1 MVIEIYSS
9 NTSALMI
16 NLLWYKDNFIS
27 LNLGNSMSI
36 SLDSLNEIQRAAV
49 LKTDGPVMILAGAG
63 SGKTKTLVTRISYLI
78 EELNIS
84 PYQVLALTFSNKA
97 AKEMR
102 ERISHLVQNDIG
114 SLQITTFH
122 AFCAKILRNEATYL
136 GLSRNFTIY
145 DDGESKSIVKVLLD
159 RRGISPKELNPYEIL
174 NYIDFLKNNGYYS
187 GRNMSEGG
195 ADSTDEYFSYFEEYE
210 SELHRANAIDFGGL
224 ITGVIQLF
232 EKFPEVL
239 FRYQERFKY
248 ILVDEYQDTN
258 RSQFELVTMLA
269 QKRRN
274 ICVVGDEDQSIYS
287 WRGADIRNILDFEK
301 VYPDVELLKLEQNY
315 RSSKNIIEAASFVIA
330 KNNFRKGKQM
340 WTANPEGEVV
350 QIVECFNDK
359 EEAEFIAKEAS
370 SLVVKG
376 NDYSDIAVFYRSN
389 AQSRLIED
397 ALRKYKLP
405 YRVIG
410 GVKFYERKEIKD
422 MLGYLRLI
430 INSKDSLAFSRI
442 INVPARGIGATSLR
456 KLEIEA
462 MAQNCSLWDIVEK
475 LVDHESEFV
484 HIKLSAKVRSS
495 TRELVTLIQDLR
507 IQDQNKIKPSIIYE
521 KALHE
526 SGYLSF
532 LKANKDYETLAR
544 IENLEELGNAIK
556 QYEEAETVPTLSG
569 FLETITLDSS
579 SEQDENTV
587 PSQGEISLMT
597 VHGAKGLE
605 FPFAFVAGAEENVFP
620 SYKSVERGD
629 MHLEEE
635 RRLFYVAMTR
645 AMKRLYVTFAQGRML
660 FGQMKFNGPSRFID
674 EIPEEFYNW
683 IKLKGQIQQDD
694 EYNFNSVRNLQRPRF
709 ENKQNSYDEGIY
721 QSYDNEEVVYQIKDS
736 VVKAKYPKGAKIR
749 HALYGD
755 GRVEESE
762 GSGGDEKVTIK
773 FLDGN
778 RKKFMV
784 KFAPLSLI

>member
-1 MVIEIYSS
+1 M
-9 NTSALMI
+9 AI
-16 NLLWYKDNFIS
+16 N
-27 LNLGNSMSI
+27 
-36 SLDSLNEIQRAAV
+36 LDSLNEVQRSAV
-49 LKTDGPVMILAGAG
+49 LKTEGPVMILAGAG
-63 SGKTKTLVTRISYLI
+63 SGKTKTLVTKISYLL
-78 EELNIS
+78 EELNVS

-102 ERISHLVQNDIG
+102 ERISHMVHNDIG

-122 AFCAKILRNEATYL
+122 AFCAKVLRSEATYL
-136 GLSRNFTIY
+136 GLSKNFTIY
-145 DDGESKSIVKVLLD
+145 DDGESKSIVKTLLE

-187 GRNMSEGG
+187 GRAMSEGG
-195 ADSTDEYFSYFEEYE
+195 ADSSDEYFSYFEEYE
-210 SELHRANAIDFGGL
+210 AELHRANALDFGGL

-239 FRYQERFKY
+239 LRYQERYKY

-330 KNNFRKGKQM
+330 KNTFRKGKQM

-350 QIVECFNDK
+350 HIVECFNDK
-359 EEAEFIAKEAS
+359 EESEFIAKEVNKIVTA
-370 SLVVKG
+370 G
-376 NDYSDIAVFYRSN
+376 NEYSDIAVFYRSN

-397 ALRKYKLP
+397 SLRKYKLP

-430 INSKDSLAFSRI
+430 INPKDSLAFSRI

-462 MAQNCSLWDIVEK
+462 VNQNCSLWDIVEK
-475 LVDHESEFV
+475 LVESESDFSHV
-484 HIKLSAKVRSS
+484 KLSAKVRSS
-495 TRELVTLIQDLR
+495 IRELVTLIQDLR
-507 IQDQNKIKPSIIYE
+507 IQDQNKIKPSLIYD
-521 KALHE
+521 KVLHE
-526 SGYLSF
+526 SGYLAF

-556 QYEEAETVPTLSG
+556 QFEEGEPVPTLTG

-579 SEQDENTV
+579 TEQDENAKPT
-587 PSQGEISLMT
+587 QGEVSLMT

-620 SYKSVERGD
+620 SYKSVESGEIA
-629 MHLEEE
+629 LEEE

-645 AMKRLYVTFAQGRML
+645 AMKKLYVTFAQGRML

-674 EIPEEFYNW
+674 EIPESLYQW
-683 IKLKGQIQQDD
+683 TKLKGHIDQED
-694 EYNFNSVRNLQRPRF
+694 EYNYGTHQTKQRPRF
-709 ENKQNSYDEGIY
+709 ENKNTYDEGIY
-721 QSYDNEEVVYQIKDS
+721 QSYDEGDVVYQIKES
-736 VVKAKYPKGAKIR
+736 VVKAKFPKGAKIR
-749 HALYGD
+749 HSLYGD
-755 GRVEESE
+755 GKVEESE
-762 GSGGDEKVTIK
+762 GSGNDEKVTIK